1 VRRRPKADDAEGF
14 MTKIPARGRR
24 PYTSL
29 PLVLALVGLAWQAA
43 IAQTRGPIEF
53 QAELPAQEEAVQRA
67 LADLKPSQAG
77 ERRLFFV
84 GFAGYGYEAVF
95 KREVIAVR
103 KLFDERFS
111 TAGRSVALINHATTV
126 DEAPLATRENLEQ
139 VLAGVGRMMDAER
152 DTLFLFI
159 TSHGDRGVLAVEMPF
174 MRLDHLTPGALK
186 AMLARSGIKNRAIV
200 VSACHSGSFI
210 PALADA
216 RTLVITAARADRS
229 SFGCNDKR
237 EWTYFGEAYFNQALR
252 RETSFKKAFKQASEL
267 IKTWEAKEKLLPSL
281 PQMKGGEALELG
293 E

>member
-1 VRRRPKADDAEGF
+1 MMQHA
-14 MTKIPARGRR
+14 ARGRR
-24 PYTSL
+24 AYASL
-29 PLVLALVGLAWQAA
+29 LLALVLGGLTWQAA
-43 IAQTRGPIEF
+43 FAQWREPVEF

-84 GFAGYGYEAVF
+84 GFAGYGHEAVF

-103 KLFDERFS
+103 KLFDERFG
-111 TAGRSVALINHATTV
+111 TRGQSVALINHATTV

-139 VLAGVGRMMDAER
+139 VLTGLGGMMDAGR

-159 TSHGDRGVLAVEMPF
+159 TSHGDRGVVAVEMPH
-174 MRLDHLTPGALK
+174 MRLEHLRPQALSD
-186 AMLARSGIKNRAIV
+186 MLRRSGIRNRVVV

-216 RTLVITAARADRS
+216 RTLVIAAARADRS

-252 RETSFKKAFKQASEL
+252 KETSFRRAFRHASEL

-281 PQMKGGEALELG
+281 PQMRGGEGLEQPSR
-293 E
+293 